1 MEKMEEEKMRAIKKN
16 LMGTLEEDFE
26 DNLDDIDESDL
37 DQFLMNKEEPAKN
50 DGKEVEKEDN
60 EKGISEDAKDDGS
73 KEEKESDILD
83 TENQEGDKTKEKA
96 EEELEEEDQLVRW
109 ICKGRSVTSPQ
120 VLFLAIF
127 HSSSLSF

>member
-50 DGKEVEKEDN
+50 DDKEVEKEDN
-60 EKGISEDAKDDGS
+60 EKGIFEDAKDDGS

-83 TENQEGDKTKEKA
+83 TENKGDKTKEKA
-96 EEELEEEDQLVRW
+96 EEELEEGDQPVRW

>member
-1 MEKMEEEKMRAIKKN
+1 MRAIKKN

-50 DGKEVEKEDN
+50 DDKEVEKEDN
-60 EKGISEDAKDDGS
+60 EKGIFEDAKDDGS

-96 EEELEEEDQLVRW
+96 EEELEEEDQLVGW

>member
-1 MEKMEEEKMRAIKKN
+1 MRAIKKN

-50 DGKEVEKEDN
+50 DDKEVEKEDN
-60 EKGISEDAKDDGS
+60 EKGIFEDAKDDGS
-73 KEEKESDILD
+73 KEDSDILD
-83 TENQEGDKTKEKA
+83 TENQEGDKTKEK

-127 HSSSLSF
+127 HSYSLSF

>member
-1 MEKMEEEKMRAIKKN
+1 MRAIKKN

-50 DGKEVEKEDN
+50 DDKEVEKEDN
-60 EKGISEDAKDDGS
+60 EKGIFEDAKDDGS

-83 TENQEGDKTKEKA
+83 TENQEGDKTKEK
-96 EEELEEEDQLVRW
+96 EEELEEEDQPVRW
-109 ICKGRSVTSPQ
+109 TCKGRSVTSPQ
-120 VLFLAIF
+120 VLF
-127 HSSSLSF
+127 

>member
-1 MEKMEEEKMRAIKKN
+1 MRAIKKN

-50 DGKEVEKEDN
+50 DDKEVEKEDN
-60 EKGISEDAKDDGS
+60 EKGIFEDAKDDGS
-73 KEEKESDILD
+73 KEEKEEKEERDSNILD
-83 TENQEGDKTKEKA
+83 TENKGDKPKEKA

>member
-50 DGKEVEKEDN
+50 DDKEVEKEDN
-60 EKGISEDAKDDGS
+60 EKGIFEDAKDDGS

-83 TENQEGDKTKEKA
+83 TGNKGDKTKEK

-109 ICKGRSVTSPQ
+109 TCKGRSVTSPQ
-120 VLFLAIF
+120 VLFLTIF